1 MKPGQHVG
9 NYEVIGPLGAGGMG
23 EVWRATDTKLGR
35 EVALKVL
42 PEEFASDP
50 DRMARFEREA
60 KVLASLNHPNI
71 AHLYGLET
79 VEYAPDVILGEAEG
93 RSKDLGVGMQR
104 EPGSSPLPDPST
116 HGAVAPL
123 AQDDSGKGAEA
134 GTEREADPASPAGS
148 AATGPA
154 SSIEH
159 PASGGRVVHFLVMEL
174 VDGEDL
180 SEHIKRGSIAVEDA
194 VPMALQIAEAL
205 EAAHEQGIVHRDL
218 KPANI
223 KVRLDG
229 TVKVLD
235 FGLAKAWD
243 ADTGDQSLSLSPTL
257 TAHAT
262 AAGVILGTAA
272 YMAPEQA
279 AGIAADRRADIWAFG
294 VVLWEMLTGRKL
306 FEGETVSHVL
316 ASVLKD
322 EPDLDAL
329 PPSTPS
335 RLRELIERCL
345 RKKPRQRLQSIGDAR
360 VLLEEYSAD
369 PQSFQS
375 AQRVE
380 TEAAPFGPA
389 PGRRVVVT
397 ALVAVAALAAG
408 LLGGAALFRGTED
421 STTIRFQ
428 VPAPEGRGFQLDS
441 TRPGPTVISPNGNSL
456 AFSAWDADG
465 TVRLFIRELDEVVPR
480 PLSGTDDA
488 QYPFWSP
495 DSQSLGF
502 FAGGKLKKVNA
513 SGGQPL
519 TLCDAADG
527 KGGSWGA
534 DGVILFAPGP
544 YEPIHRVS
552 QLGGEPAVVT
562 TFNSD
567 RGDDSHRHPRWLP
580 GGKHFLYLAR
590 FPDGTTEGQAI
601 MAASLEGGDDKLLVR
616 SPAAAEYASGHLLYL
631 MESTLMAQAF
641 DPVRLE
647 LKGDPIPV
655 ADSVALLSTGTAQG
669 VFSASQTGV
678 LTFQSGTL
686 SWDQVLRWRDRNG
699 KALEAIGEPARFWDT
714 VELSPTGDTAAVR
727 IREDDGDNMDLWIV
741 ELDRRLRTRFT
752 FDPAEDNDPVFSPDG
767 KELVWATYEGDGS
780 TMQRKA
786 IGGSGEGEQVGSFDK
801 PTWPEKWHPGGEYL
815 MIAERVQDT
824 PLNLDL
830 TALAMPEADDPR
842 PWQASEFVEYG
853 AAFSPDGR
861 WVVYGS
867 NESDEWE
874 IYVAPFPGP
883 GRKWQVS
890 SGGGGWPRWRGD
902 GQEIIYEDPAGSLV
916 GIGVYARGDGLAFSE
931 PERLFQHKV
940 SQGKSWDVT
949 SDGQR
954 FLLVEPEEDQDPQ
967 PITVVVNWPQAI
979 DAQR

>member
-1 MKPGQHVG
+1 
-9 NYEVIGPLGAGGMG
+9 MG

-79 VEYAPDVILGEAEG
+79 VECAPDVILTEAEG
-93 RSKDLGVGMQR
+93 RSKDLGVGR
-104 EPGSSPLPDPST
+104 RANWVLPPPPDPST

-134 GTEREADPASPAGS
+134 GAAREGDPASG
-148 AATGPA
+148 
-154 SSIEH
+154 IRH
-159 PASGGRVVHFLVMEL
+159 PASGGGAVHFLVMEL

-180 SEHIKRGSIAVEDA
+180 SEHIKRGSIAVEEA

-223 KVRLDG
+223 KVRPDG

-243 ADTGDQSLSLSPTL
+243 ANTGDQSLSLSPTL

-322 EPDLDAL
+322 EPDSGAL
-329 PPSTPS
+329 PPSTPP

-375 AQRVE
+375 AQSVGP
-380 TEAAPFGPA
+380 EAVPSGPTS
-389 PGRRVVVT
+389 GRRVVVA

-421 STTIRFQ
+421 SATIRFQ

-441 TRPGPTVISPNGNSL
+441 TRPGPTVISPNGKSL
-456 AFSAWDADG
+456 VFSAWDADG
-465 TVRLFIRELDEVVPR
+465 TVRLFIRELDEVLAR

-495 DSQSLGF
+495 DSQSIGF

-519 TLCDAADG
+519 TLCDAPDG
-527 KGGSWGA
+527 KGGSWGP
-534 DGVILFAPGP
+534 DGIILFAPGP
-544 YEPIHRVS
+544 YESIHRVS
-552 QLGGEPAVVT
+552 QLGGEPAPVT
-562 TFNSD
+562 AFNPD

-580 GGKHFLYLAR
+580 DGKHFLYLAR
-590 FPDGTTEGQAI
+590 FPDGAREGQAI
-601 MAASLEGGDDKLLVR
+601 MAASLEGGDDQLLVR

-655 ADSVALLSTGTAQG
+655 ADSVAVLSTGTAQG
-669 VFSASQTGV
+669 VFSTSQTGV

-699 KALEAIGEPARFWDT
+699 KDLEAIGEPARFWDT
-714 VELSPTGDTAAVR
+714 VELSPTGAAAAVR

-752 FDPAEDNDPVFSPDG
+752 FDPAEDNDPVF
-767 KELVWATYEGDGS
+767 L
-780 TMQRKA
+780 
-786 IGGSGEGEQVGSFDK
+786 
-801 PTWPEKWHPGGEYL
+801 PTEK
-815 MIAERVQDT
+815 
-824 PLNLDL
+824 
-830 TALAMPEADDPR
+830 
-842 PWQASEFVEYG
+842 S
-853 AAFSPDGR
+853 
-861 WVVYGS
+861 
-867 NESDEWE
+867 
-874 IYVAPFPGP
+874 
-883 GRKWQVS
+883 S
-890 SGGGGWPRWRGD
+890 SGRTTTATG
-902 GQEIIYEDPAGSLV
+902 
-916 GIGVYARGDGLAFSE
+916 ARCTGRRSADRA
-931 PERLFQHKV
+931 KV
-940 SQGKSWDVT
+940 SRWGRSKT
-949 SDGQR
+949 PRGLR
-954 FLLVEPEEDQDPQ
+954 NG
-967 PITVVVNWPQAI
+967 TRTANT
-979 DAQR
+979 